1 MPGRVTGRW
10 PEILER
16 PSVLVGAVA
25 LGFIAAY
32 TLTVGS
38 AGGERPAARHHAA
51 SIAAP
56 VATVAALGNVA
67 PLPALRRDKPPPAP
81 VATTAPSPTATPA
94 PVVTATPAP
103 VVTATPTPVV
113 TATPAPPP
121 PAPVP
126 AKPKTAP
133 PTPTPAPTFDS
144 SG

>member
-81 VATTAPSPTATPA
+81 VATTAPSPTATR
-94 PVVTATPAP
+94 AP
-103 VVTATPTPVV
+103 VVTATPTPLV

-121 PAPVP
+121 PPAPAEP
-126 AKPKTAP
+126 KPAP
-133 PTPTPAPTFDS
+133 PKPTPAPTFDS

>member
-38 AGGERPAARHHAA
+38 AGGERPAARHRAA
-51 SIAAP
+51 PSAAP

-94 PVVTATPAP
+94 PVVTATP
-103 VVTATPTPVV
+103 TPVV
-113 TATPAPPP
+113 TATPPPP
-121 PAPVP
+121 PAPAP
-126 AKPKTAP
+126 AEPKTAP
-133 PTPTPAPTFDS
+133 PKPTPAPTFDS

>member
-10 PEILER
+10 REILER

-38 AGGERPAARHHAA
+38 AGGERPAVRHRAA
-51 SIAAP
+51 SVAAP
-56 VATVAALGNVA
+56 VATVAALSNVA

-94 PVVTATPAP
+94 PVV
-103 VVTATPTPVV
+103 VTATPTPVV
-113 TATPAPPP
+113 TATPVPP
-121 PAPVP
+121 PAPAP
-126 AKPKTAP
+126 AEPKTAP
-133 PTPTPAPTFDS
+133 PKPTPAPTFDS

>member
-38 AGGERPAARHHAA
+38 AGGERPATRHHAA
-51 SIAAP
+51 SVAAP

-94 PVVTATPAP
+94 PVVTATP
-103 VVTATPTPVV
+103 TPLV

-121 PAPVP
+121 PPAPAEP
-126 AKPKTAP
+126 KPAP
-133 PTPTPAPTFDS
+133 PKPTPAPTFDS

>member
-51 SIAAP
+51 SVAAP

-81 VATTAPSPTATPA
+81 VATTAPSPTATR
-94 PVVTATPAP
+94 AP
-103 VVTATPTPVV
+103 VVTATPTPLV

-121 PAPVP
+121 PPAPAEP
-126 AKPKTAP
+126 KPAP
-133 PTPTPAPTFDS
+133 PKLTPAPTFDS

>member
-51 SIAAP
+51 SVAAP

-94 PVVTATPAP
+94 PI
-103 VVTATPTPVV
+103 VTATPTPLV

-121 PAPVP
+121 PPAPAEP
-126 AKPKTAP
+126 KPAP
-133 PTPTPAPTFDS
+133 PKPTPAPTFDS

>member
-51 SIAAP
+51 SVAAP

-81 VATTAPSPTATPA
+81 VATTAPSPA
-94 PVVTATPAP
+94 ATPAP

-113 TATPAPPP
+113 TATPPPP
-121 PAPVP
+121 PAPAP
-126 AKPKTAP
+126 AEPKTAP
-133 PTPTPAPTFDS
+133 PKPTPAPTFDS

>member
-38 AGGERPAARHHAA
+38 AGGERPAARHHAV

-94 PVVTATPAP
+94 PVVTATP
-103 VVTATPTPVV
+103 TPVV
-113 TATPAPPP
+113 TATPPPP
-121 PAPVP
+121 PAPAP
-126 AKPKTAP
+126 AEPKTAP
-133 PTPTPAPTFDS
+133 PKPTPAPTFDS

>member
-94 PVVTATPAP
+94 PVVTATP
-103 VVTATPTPVV
+103 TPVV
-113 TATPAPPP
+113 TATPPPP
-121 PAPVP
+121 PAPAP
-126 AKPKTAP
+126 AEPKTAP
-133 PTPTPAPTFDS
+133 PKPTPAPTFDS

>member
-10 PEILER
+10 REILAR

-94 PVVTATPAP
+94 PVVTATP
-103 VVTATPTPVV
+103 TPVV

-133 PTPTPAPTFDS
+133 PKPTPAPTFDS

>member
-51 SIAAP
+51 SVAAP

-81 VATTAPSPTATPA
+81 VATTAPSPTATR
-94 PVVTATPAP
+94 AP
-103 VVTATPTPVV
+103 VVTATPTPLV

-121 PAPVP
+121 PPAPAEP
-126 AKPKTAP
+126 KPAP
-133 PTPTPAPTFDS
+133 PKPTPAPTFDS

>member
-51 SIAAP
+51 SVAAP

-94 PVVTATPAP
+94 PVVTATP
-103 VVTATPTPVV
+103 TPVV
-113 TATPAPPP
+113 TATPPPP

-133 PTPTPAPTFDS
+133 PKPTPAPTFDS

>member
-51 SIAAP
+51 SVAAP

-94 PVVTATPAP
+94 PVVTATP
-103 VVTATPTPVV
+103 TPVV
-113 TATPAPPP
+113 TATPPPP
-121 PAPVP
+121 PAPAP
-126 AKPKTAP
+126 AEPKTAP
-133 PTPTPAPTFDS
+133 PKPTPAPTFDS

>member
-16 PSVLVGAVA
+16 PAVLVGAVA
-25 LGFIAAY
+25 LAFVAAY

-38 AGGERPAARHHAA
+38 AGGERPGARHRAA
-51 SIAAP
+51 PIAAP
-56 VATVAALGNVA
+56 VAMVPALGNIA
-67 PLPALRRDKPPPAP
+67 PLPALRRDKPPRAP
-81 VATTAPSPTATPA
+81 VATTAPSPTAA
-94 PVVTATPAP
+94 PAP

-121 PAPVP
+121 PAPAP
-126 AKPKTAP
+126 AKPNTAP
-133 PTPTPAPTFDS
+133 PKPTPAPTFDS

>member
-51 SIAAP
+51 SVAAP

-94 PVVTATPAP
+94 PVVTATP
-103 VVTATPTPVV
+103 TPVV
-113 TATPAPPP
+113 TATPPPP
-121 PAPVP
+121 PAPAP
-126 AKPKTAP
+126 AEPKPAP
-133 PTPTPAPTFDS
+133 PKPTPAPTFDS